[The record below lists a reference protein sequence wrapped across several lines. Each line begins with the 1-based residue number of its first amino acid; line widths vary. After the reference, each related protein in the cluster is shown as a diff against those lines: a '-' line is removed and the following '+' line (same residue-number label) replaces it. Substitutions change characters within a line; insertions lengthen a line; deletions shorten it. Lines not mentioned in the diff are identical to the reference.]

1 MKKVLTAL
9 VIAAVTVPVF
19 AAFKHPGF
27 TTKDMAKID
36 EAMATAKSPREKS
49 IAIIMKNLATNQYP
63 AFADFSNMVDKVV
76 AENYITEKNMK
87 KRDVVFLK
95 KQFVLARGEYTESFW
110 NFCKENPDFYD
121 FYICKNKGFR
131 KKYNISDKDCY
142 TALIRCMSTSPQA
155 YNSKDA
161 IAILDGLKK
170 VAGDAVSA
178 EQQTADLNKLKA
190 AYQKRGKTEVIEKI
204 DSLLK

>member
-9 VIAAVTVPVF
+9 VIAAVTAPVF

-142 TALIRCMSTSPQA
+142 TALVVCLFICHTCLLFYLLLSRICAST
-155 YNSKDA
+155 
-161 IAILDGLKK
+161 IVAIL
-170 VAGDAVSA
+170 
-178 EQQTADLNKLKA
+178 N
-190 AYQKRGKTEVIEKI
+190 VIASSNVRISSPI
-204 DSLLK
+204 DFSIRSSLYTNVFLCT